1 MADLYFYGALF
12 LLLNMLVGLA
22 RALRGPTMP
31 DRMLSGE
38 LMGTTAVALL
48 LLLSVA
54 TDTEALVDVALIFAL
69 LSVLAVATFVRRTWS
84 ESGREPGREPEPP
97 RNRRWP

>member
-1 MADLYFYGALF
+1 MTDVYFYAALF
-12 LLLNMLVGLA
+12 LLANMLIGLA

-38 LMGTTAVALL
+38 LMGTTAVAVL

-54 TDTEALVDVALIFAL
+54 TDNDALIDVALIFAL
-69 LSVLAVATFVRRTWS
+69 LSVLAVVTFVRRTWPA
-84 ESGREPGREPEPP
+84 SGPP
-97 RNRRWP
+97 RGRRWP